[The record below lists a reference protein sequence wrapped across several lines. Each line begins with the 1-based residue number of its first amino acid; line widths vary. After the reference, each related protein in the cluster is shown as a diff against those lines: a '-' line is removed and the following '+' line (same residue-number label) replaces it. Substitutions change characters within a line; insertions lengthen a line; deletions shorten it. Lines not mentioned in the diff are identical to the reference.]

1 MYFLSLGV
9 KLLKSAN
16 ELVQLGRLGEF
27 QQSNVVGVAL
37 GLVVRRVGDH
47 FGHSE
52 VLLCP
57 HAAGPFMGAKS
68 TEKETSH
75 RWDIGTRAKLHTQV
89 RWTSNRITSF
99 PGSLSGPSP
108 PQRETLGTRL
118 QIVHST
124 DRATTAWGVGRWGG
138 VISIYKPYRYVPS
151 RRISFSSISSL
162 K

>member
-9 KLLKSAN
+9 KWLKSAN
-16 ELVQLGRLGEF
+16 EPVQYGRLGEF
-27 QQSNVVGVAL
+27 QQSDVVGIAL

-99 PGSLSGPSP
+99 PGSLSGPSLPRERPWERCKSYTP
-108 PQRETLGTRL
+108 PTEPL
-118 QIVHST
+118 QH
-124 DRATTAWGVGRWGG
+124 GGWGG

-162 K
+162 KRV